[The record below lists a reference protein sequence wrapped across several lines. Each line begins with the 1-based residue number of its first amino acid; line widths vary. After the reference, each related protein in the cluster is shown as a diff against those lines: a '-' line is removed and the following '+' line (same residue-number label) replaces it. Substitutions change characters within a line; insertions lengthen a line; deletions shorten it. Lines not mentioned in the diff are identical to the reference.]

1 VTEAVAA
8 IRALSHGGLDDG
20 TRALDLPPVVRP
32 AVSPAIN
39 ALRWGALGYGLVFSA
54 PQAVE
59 GSFPAVVATAVC
71 LFVTTWRTVLP
82 VRLGETDRWHRTA
95 PFVDLVL
102 IAAAVGYAGGLESSY
117 FFSLLAAVVVLTFGW
132 GWRRGIESLGVAAV
146 VMTVGLAVGPD
157 DLGTLVD
164 DQRDVA
170 ALAVLTLAMI
180 SAGLLRDRFVAQQR
194 QQETF
199 DDEIDRLT
207 EANELLALVNT
218 AARSLPTSL
227 TLREALERVRRQL
240 EGAFGARVICLMTWD
255 EHAEE
260 WVPRLA
266 DGCTLRPAYRTSELP
281 GALASATAAPG
292 PLLVPDLTTDA
303 TMGPVREGSGCGL
316 YLRLDARDTT
326 VGLIALEHPTID
338 HWNDAS
344 VEILD
349 GLGEV
354 LALTVDNA
362 RWFGRLRSLGAEE
375 ERVRIARDLHDR
387 LGQWLTYISFELE
400 RIMNGGGH
408 EDTAA
413 ADPELVRLH
422 GDVGS
427 AIDELRETLLQ
438 LRSGVSN
445 DQPLAVVGRR
455 LVERFRD
462 RAEVAVTFTA
472 TRPEDRLPIPLE
484 NELLRI
490 LQEALNNVD
499 RHAKASHV
507 DVLWDVRGGNFEL
520 TVRDDGRGF
529 DLARG
534 VRESAYGL
542 VGMRERADVIGARL
556 EIESRPGGGTTV
568 RVTAGGETPA
578 AGDWPLAGPPD

>member
-1 VTEAVAA
+1 VAA
-8 IRALSHGGLDDG
+8 IRALPHGGVDEA
-20 TRALDLPPVVRP
+20 TRALDLPPAVRP

-54 PQAVE
+54 PQAVD
-59 GSFPAVVATAVC
+59 GSYPAVMATAVC

-82 VRLGETDRWHRTA
+82 VRLGETDPWHRAA
-95 PFVDLVL
+95 PFIDLVL
-102 IAAAVGYAGGLESSY
+102 IAAAVGYAGALESSY
-117 FFSLLAAVVVLTFGW
+117 FFCLLAAVVVLTFGW

-146 VMTVGLAVGPD
+146 VMTVGLALGPD
-157 DLGTLVD
+157 EVGALVD

-170 ALAVLTLAMI
+170 ALAVLALAMI
-180 SAGLLRDRFVAQQR
+180 SAGLLRDRYVAQQR

-199 DDEIDRLT
+199 DDELQRLT
-207 EANELLALVNT
+207 EANELLALLNT
-218 AARSLPTSL
+218 AARSLPNSL

-240 EGAFGARVICLMTWD
+240 ETSLGARVVCLLTWD

-266 DGCTLRPAYRTSELP
+266 DGCTLRPAYRTAELP
-281 GALASATAAPG
+281 GALAAAAAAPG
-292 PLLVPDLTTDA
+292 PLFVADLTEPGART
-303 TMGPVREGSGCGL
+303 PVRPGSGCGL
-316 YLRLDARDTT
+316 YLRLDARGTT
-326 VGLIALEHPTID
+326 VGLLALEHPEVD
-338 HWNDAS
+338 HWNESS
-344 VEILD
+344 VELLD

-375 ERVRIARDLHDR
+375 ERIRIARDLHDR

-400 RIMNGGGH
+400 RIMGRKDGPTPGAP
-408 EDTAA
+408 DA
-413 ADPELVRLH
+413 ELVRLH
-422 GDVGS
+422 DDVGS

-438 LRSGVSN
+438 LRAGVN
-445 DQPLAVVGRR
+445 DEQPLTVVGRR
-455 LVERFRD
+455 LVDRFRD
-462 RAEVAVTFTA
+462 RTEVAATFTV
-472 TRPEDRLPIPLE
+472 TRPDDRLPIPLE

-520 TVRDDGRGF
+520 TIRDDGRGF

-534 VRESAYGL
+534 VRESSYGL

-556 EIESRPGGGTTV
+556 EIDSRPGEGTTV
-568 RVTAGGETPA
+568 RVTAGGEAPA
-578 AGDWPLAGPPD
+578 PTDPLSPASRTD